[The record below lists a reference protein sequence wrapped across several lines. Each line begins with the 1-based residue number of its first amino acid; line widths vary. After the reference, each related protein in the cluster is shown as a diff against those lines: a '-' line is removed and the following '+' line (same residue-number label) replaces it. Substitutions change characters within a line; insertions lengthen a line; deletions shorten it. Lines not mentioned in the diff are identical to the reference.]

1 MMLGPCLLRGLLRHA
16 AAVALVGL
24 VTSVAT
30 ARAQTTWTV
39 DPKSSLAWWQVNPH
53 LGHLWA
59 TTCPEDPSW
68 QPGAGR
74 SAGWGGNTGLAEMR
88 EGAVYDTVHVPVY
101 PRHRARPICGE
112 AVQGDVALPDTLTWR
127 GAKAHIKVKV
137 DAMVTGESMRD
148 NFAHTTVLE
157 TTKYQYAEFT
167 LDSLVGMTRRRDT
180 LRGTAVG
187 VVTLHGVEK
196 RIRASLRA
204 WPEAGGTRV
213 EVKLRVPAQDLVT
226 DFGIS
231 RFALG
236 LGVTTGIWKDFFMG
250 ADLVL
255 LPHATGAAPSGG
267 GAPNN
272 SSRAAANESARRR

>member
-1 MMLGPCLLRGLLRHA
+1 MMQRSCLLLRPLRHA
-16 AAVALVGL
+16 AAAAFVGL

-30 ARAQTTWTV
+30 VQAQTTWTV
-39 DPKSSLAWWQVNPH
+39 DSKSSLAWWQVNPH

-101 PRHRARPICGE
+101 PRHRARPICGQ
-112 AVQGDVALPDTLTWR
+112 AVQGEASLPDTVTWR
-127 GAKAHIKVKV
+127 GAKAHIRVTV

-157 TTKYQYAEFT
+157 TTKYQYAEFA

-180 LRGTAVG
+180 LHGTAVG
-187 VVTLHGVEK
+187 VVTLHGVNK
-196 RIRASLRA
+196 PVRAAIRA

-213 EVKLRVPAQDLVT
+213 EARFRVPAKELV
-226 DFGIS
+226 DAFGIS
-231 RFALG
+231 QFALG

-255 LPHATGAAPSGG
+255 LRQATGAAPSGG
-267 GAPNN
+267 GA
-272 SSRAAANESARRR
+272 E

>member
-1 MMLGPCLLRGLLRHA
+1 MMQRSCLLLRPLRHA
-16 AAVALVGL
+16 AAAAFVGL

-30 ARAQTTWTV
+30 VQAQTTWTV
-39 DPKSSLAWWQVNPH
+39 DSKSSLAWWQVNPH

-101 PRHRARPICGE
+101 PRHRARPICGQ
-112 AVQGDVALPDTLTWR
+112 AVQGEASLPDTVTWR
-127 GAKAHIKVKV
+127 GAKAQ
-137 DAMVTGESMRD
+137 
-148 NFAHTTVLE
+148 FA
-157 TTKYQYAEFT
+157 

-180 LRGTAVG
+180 LHGTAVG
-187 VVTLHGVEK
+187 VVTLHGVNK
-196 RIRASLRA
+196 PVRAAIRA

-213 EVKLRVPAQDLVT
+213 EARFRVPAKELV
-226 DFGIS
+226 DAFGIS
-231 RFALG
+231 QFALG

-255 LPHATGAAPSGG
+255 LRQATGAAPSGG
-267 GAPNN
+267 A
-272 SSRAAANESARRR
+272 E

>member
-1 MMLGPCLLRGLLRHA
+1 MMQGSRSLHRPLRHA
-16 AAVALVGL
+16 ATAALVGL
-24 VTSVAT
+24 VAAVAT
-30 ARAQTTWTV
+30 TQAQTNWTV

-88 EGAVYDTVHVPVY
+88 EGAVYDTIHVQVY
-101 PRHRARPICGE
+101 PRHRARPICGQ
-112 AVQGDVALPDTLTWR
+112 AVQGDVSLPDTATWR
-127 GAKAHIKVKV
+127 GAKAHIKVTV
-137 DAMVTGESMRD
+137 DAMVTGEAMRD

-157 TTKYQYAEFT
+157 TSRYQYAEFV
-167 LDSLVGMTRRRDT
+167 LDSLIGMTRRRDT

-187 VVTLHGVEK
+187 TVTLHGVEK
-196 RIRASLRA
+196 RIRASIRA

-213 EVKLRVPAQDLVT
+213 EARLRVPAQELVT

-231 RFALG
+231 KYALG

-250 ADLVL
+250 VDMVL
-255 LPHATGAAPSGG
+255 LPKTTGAAPSGT
-267 GAPNN
+267 APK
-272 SSRAAANESARRR
+272 SQASADEAR

>member
-1 MMLGPCLLRGLLRHA
+1 MMQRSCLLLRPLRHA
-16 AAVALVGL
+16 AAAAFVGL

-30 ARAQTTWTV
+30 VQAQTTWTV
-39 DPKSSLAWWQVNPH
+39 DSKSSLAWWQVNPH

-101 PRHRARPICGE
+101 PRHRARPICGQ
-112 AVQGDVALPDTLTWR
+112 AVQGEVSLPDTATWR
-127 GAKAHIKVKV
+127 GAKAHIKVTV
-137 DAMVTGESMRD
+137 DAMVTGEAMRD

-157 TTKYQYAEFT
+157 TTKYQYAEFA

-180 LRGTAVG
+180 LHGTAVG
-187 VVTLHGVEK
+187 TVTLHGVDK
-196 RIRASLRA
+196 RIRAAIRA

-213 EVKLRVPAQDLVT
+213 EARLRVPAQELVT

-231 RFALG
+231 KFALG

-250 ADLVL
+250 VDMVL
-255 LPHATGAAPSGG
+255 LPKATGTAPSGT
-267 GAPNN
+267 APN
-272 SSRAAANESARRR
+272 SRAAAAEFARRR